1 MSAAGIGKLSPN
13 IIMLGFM
20 HSWKER
26 TITDMCSYYN
36 IIHDAFTYNYG
47 VVILHAPQGIFPLL
61 DDFYLLFI
69 LQDWRKHRKPRV
81 RTILPRA
88 ARKNLRKRK
97 TNFYRAVPRVA
108 KISSF

>member
-47 VVILHAPQGIFPLL
+47 VVILHAPQGKPTVDVIRGLGEFRGVDEFRGHDESQEFDVFWHVDNFRGLGKLL
-61 DDFYLLFI
+61 
-69 LQDWRKHRKPRV
+69 
-81 RTILPRA
+81 A
-88 ARKNLRKRK
+88 N
-97 TNFYRAVPRVA
+97 
-108 KISSF
+108 